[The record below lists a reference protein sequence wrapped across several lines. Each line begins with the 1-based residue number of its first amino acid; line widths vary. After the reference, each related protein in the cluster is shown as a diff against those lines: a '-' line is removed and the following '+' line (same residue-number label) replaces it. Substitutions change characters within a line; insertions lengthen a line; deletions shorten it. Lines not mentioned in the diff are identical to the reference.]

1 MTKIINSK
9 DLLKHNF
16 TKCVLDAFQHLE
28 FVKQI
33 KATNNVQPLLDGYS
47 LPDFAASDMS
57 YEEYFVRNLFRKA
70 ENLQVDGHDA
80 ELDTIVKFK
89 GFLKEQETH
98 QVRVMALLEKLDDST
113 SFGRVMLAARERMHE
128 VFADFNEIYDV
139 KPRFTSGASLT
150 LPRVKASSPFERFK
164 ASEGSEHLRRI
175 FDRRRKEGIV
185 RFSFT
190 DRAFPQT
197 RGTDDFYTAL
207 ECVPKYWYILRI
219 IGKNPTSVMACQA
232 GIGDWMTYRAK
243 SRLGIDIT
251 TAQDKHKNLARL
263 ASLVD
268 SYLMTADQS
277 EASDRILRILVEW
290 LIPNNVY
297 QYLVDVTPTQIL
309 LPDGTSVH
317 THMMAPAG
325 NGYIF
330 PLQTILFHT
339 LAYCVCKEMKV
350 KPEVYSYGDDLIA
363 PSAIYTQLNQ
373 VFNLLGLKVNPNKT
387 FRSGSARESCGG
399 DYILGSD
406 VRPLY
411 VKHIPS
417 TVTEWFSV
425 INGIRR
431 VGHDNNLGCWRT
443 NNFRRLWLWCIS
455 NVPKSSRLFAPC
467 HFGDTAIGTS
477 DQRWYHLIY
486 KTKYFDGT
494 RMVKYPNGGLR
505 EGIPYS
511 GWYININATK
521 SAGKGETYPE
531 HTKGIKQHNLLR
543 LTSLESVRG
552 AGDTLRTF
560 TRGKDG
566 KLLSEPLL
574 KYSYSPF
581 FNRDERVIQRI
592 AVPLTLACPAPS
604 DNIEDLFDHLGPDN
618 PIVDTD
624 GVIQRCQNRYTQAYG
639 DLLGILR
646 SRLHLLMEAS
656 AAVESMDLDF

>member
-9 DLLKHNF
+9 DLLNHSF
-16 TKCVLDAFQHLE
+16 TKCVFDAFAHLD
-28 FVKQI
+28 FVKQVRS
-33 KATNNVQPLLDGYS
+33 TRNVEPLLTGYS

-57 YEEYFVRNLFRKA
+57 FEEYFVRNLFRKA
-70 ENLQVDGHDA
+70 ENLCVDGHDA
-80 ELDTIVKFK
+80 ELETLSKFK
-89 GFLKEQETH
+89 AFLLEQEDH
-98 QVRVMALLEKLDDST
+98 QVRVMALLNKIDDST
-113 SFGRVMLAARERMHE
+113 SFGRVMLMARERMHE
-128 VFADFNEIYDV
+128 VLGGFNEIYDV

-164 ASEGSEHLRRI
+164 ASEGSGHLRKV

-197 RGTDDFYTAL
+197 RGTDDFYTKIDFA
-207 ECVPKYWYILRI
+207 PKYWNVLRI
-219 IGKNPTSVMACQA
+219 IGKNPTSPMACQA
-232 GIGDWMTYRAK
+232 GVGDWMSYRAK
-243 SRLGIDIT
+243 SILGINIT
-251 TAQDKHKNLARL
+251 TAQDKHKTLARM

-268 SYLMTADQS
+268 SYLMTADQN
-277 EASDRILRILVEW
+277 EASDRILRVLIWW
-290 LIPNNVY
+290 LIPSNVFE
-297 QYLVDVTPTQIL
+297 YLVDITPTKLQ
-309 LPDGTSVH
+309 LPDGSTVH

-339 LAYCVCKEMKV
+339 LAYCVCKEMNI

-373 VFNLLGLKVNPNKT
+373 VFKLLGLKMNPNKT
-387 FRSGSARESCGG
+387 FRDGSARESCGG

-417 TVTEWFSV
+417 TVSEWFSV

-431 VGHDNNLGCWRT
+431 VGYDNNLGYWRT

-467 HFGDTAIGTS
+467 HYGDTAIGTP

-486 KTKYFDGT
+486 KTKYFDGSK
-494 RMVKYPNGGLR
+494 MVNYPNGGLR

-521 SAGKGETYPE
+521 SAGRGETYPE
-531 HTKGIKQHNLLR
+531 HTKGVKQHNLLR

-552 AGDTLRTF
+552 AGDTLRVF

-566 KLLSEPLL
+566 KPLSEPLK
-574 KYSYSPF
+574 KYSFSPF

-592 AVPLTLACPAPS
+592 SVPLTLACPAPS
-604 DNIEDLFDHLGPDN
+604 DNIDDLFDHLGPDN
-618 PIVDTD
+618 PLADVQA
-624 GVIQRCQNRYTQAYG
+624 VIDRCNKRYAAAY
-639 DLLGILR
+639 DSLLGILQN
-646 SRLHLLMEAS
+646 RLHVLMKAA